1 MTKYFEYG
9 VNLSVG
15 QKTNLVIAIKTKSEL
30 TLRLKNSQLSG
41 KDELMLTK
49 TQLNKIKK
57 AISNKTGVDIKISK
71 TQIRKAVKQ
80 GGSLF
85 SSLAML
91 GAKALPYVTK
101 AASKALPALATG
113 AVSALGSLGIDKMFG
128 KGQSGGFLIPQNKID
143 QLIQYKDWLTKGQKE
158 QILAAVQSGGQLVI
172 NPTAKQRG
180 GFLGSL
186 LASIGIPLALEMG
199 SKLFG
204 KGLTLP
210 RKAGHGLMTMP
221 KPPPPFYGNWQGRGK
236 KKRPRDSSRA
246 KFPISK
252 YSIDRG
258 NSLRPTWKDI
268 PLSNLDLMDWAR
280 YLKIPDFKGIFAR
293 DSVDHI
299 HKTGSCIINLDDGV
313 GKGTHWVAS
322 FIKSGVIYYFD
333 SFSLPPPLE
342 FVDYV
347 RRLGMKY
354 KCNYGYPIQNIYS
367 VRCGY
372 YCLYFLDNI
381 WQKSFYDCLKVF
393 DLKDTQKNEIFI
405 KKYFS

>member
-1 MTKYFEYG
+1 MTNCFEYG

-15 QKTNLVIAIKTKSEL
+15 QKENLAKAIQTNSEL
-30 TLRLKNSQLSG
+30 TLRLKNNQLRGS
-41 KDELMLTK
+41 DELMLTK
-49 TQLNKIKK
+49 TQVKK
-57 AISNKTGVDIKISK
+57 LQKAASSRTGVDLKISK
-71 TQIRKAVKQ
+71 SQIRKVVQ

-91 GAKALPYVTK
+91 GAKALPFV
-101 AASKALPALATG
+101 ASKALPALATG
-113 AVSALGSLGIDKMFG
+113 AVSALGSLGIDKIFG
-128 KGQSGGFLIPQNKID
+128 KGMTGGFLIPQNKIE
-143 QLIQYKDWLTKGQKE
+143 QLIQHKNLLTKAQKE
-158 QILAAVQSGGQLVI
+158 QILAAVQSGGQLVL

-204 KGLTLP
+204 KGMTLP
-210 RKAGHGLMTMP
+210 RKAGQGLMTMP

-236 KKRPRDSSRA
+236 KKRPRVTSRGELP
-246 KFPISK
+246 FSK

-258 NSLRPTWKDI
+258 NSLRPVWKDI
-268 PLSNLDLMDWAR
+268 PLSNLDLMDWVK
-280 YLKIPDFKGIFAR
+280 YLQIPDFKGIFAR

-322 FIKSGVIYYFD
+322 FINLGVIYYFD
-333 SFSLPPPLE
+333 SFALPPPIE
-342 FVDYV
+342 FVEYV
-347 RRLGMKY
+347 RKLGMKY
-354 KCNYGYPIQNIYS
+354 QYNYGNPIQNIYS

-381 WQKSFYDCLKVF
+381 WRKSFYDCLKVF
-393 DLKDTQKNEIFI
+393 KFETQKNEIFI
-405 KKYFS
+405 KKYFA

>member
-1 MTKYFEYG
+1 MTNYFEYG

-15 QKTNLVIAIKTKSEL
+15 QKENLAKAIQTNSEL
-30 TLRLKNSQLSG
+30 TLRLKNNQLRGS
-41 KDELMLTK
+41 DELMLTK
-49 TQLNKIKK
+49 TQLNKIQK
-57 AISNKTGVDIKISK
+57 AASNRTGVDLKISK
-71 TQIRKAVKQ
+71 SQIRKVVQ

-91 GAKALPYVTK
+91 GAKALPFVTK

-113 AVSALGSLGIDKMFG
+113 AVSALGSLGIDKIFG
-128 KGQSGGFLIPQNKID
+128 KGMTGGFLIPQNKID
-143 QLIQYKDWLTKGQKE
+143 QLIQHKNLLTKGQKE
-158 QILAAVQSGGQLVI
+158 QILAAVQSGGDLVI
-172 NPTAKQRG
+172 NPTTKQRG

-204 KGLTLP
+204 KGMTLP

-221 KPPPPFYGNWQGRGK
+221 KPPPPFYGNWEGRGK
-236 KKRPRDSSRA
+236 KKRPRASSRK

-258 NSLRPTWKDI
+258 NSLRPVWKDI
-268 PLSNLDLMDWAR
+268 PLSNLDLMDWVR

-299 HKTGSCIINLDDGV
+299 HKTGSCVINLDDGV

-342 FVDYV
+342 FVEYV
-347 RRLGMKY
+347 RKLGMKY
-354 KCNYGYPIQNIYS
+354 QYNYGHPIQNIYS

-381 WQKSFYDCLKVF
+381 WRKSFYDCLKVF
-393 DLKDTQKNEIFI
+393 DLNDTEKNEIFI
-405 KKYFS
+405 KKYFA

>member
-15 QKTNLVIAIKTKSEL
+15 QKENLAKAIQTNSEL
-30 TLRLKNSQLSG
+30 TLRLKNNQLSG
-41 KDELMLTK
+41 SDELMLTK
-49 TQLNKIKK
+49 TQLNKIQK
-57 AISNKTGVDIKISK
+57 AASNRTGVDLKISK

-91 GAKALPYVTK
+91 GAKALPFVTK

-113 AVSALGSLGIDKMFG
+113 AVSALGSLGIDKIFG
-128 KGQSGGFLIPQNKID
+128 KGMTGGFVIPQNKID
-143 QLIQYKDWLTKGQKE
+143 QLIQHKNLLTKGQKE
-158 QILAAVQSGGQLVI
+158 QILAAVQSGGELVI

-204 KGLTLP
+204 KGMTLP
-210 RKAGHGLMTMP
+210 RKAGQGLTTMP

-236 KKRPRDSSRA
+236 KKGQGLLLGK
-246 KFPISK
+246 KFPFSK
-252 YSIDRG
+252 YSIDRS

-280 YLKIPDFKGIFAR
+280 YLQIPDFKGIFAR

-347 RRLGMKY
+347 RKLGMKY
-354 KCNYGYPIQNIYS
+354 QYNYGHPIQNIYS

-372 YCLYFLDNI
+372 FCLYFLDNI
-381 WQKSFYDCLKVF
+381 WRKSFYDCLKVF
-393 DLKDTQKNEIFI
+393 DLNDTEKNEKFI
-405 KKYFS
+405 KKYFT

>member
-15 QKTNLVIAIKTKSEL
+15 QKENLAKAIQTNSEL
-30 TLRLKNSQLSG
+30 TLRLKNNQLSG
-41 KDELMLTK
+41 SDELMLTK
-49 TQLNKIKK
+49 TQLNKIQK
-57 AISNKTGVDIKISK
+57 AASNRTGVDLKISK
-71 TQIRKAVKQ
+71 SQIRKAVKQ

-91 GAKALPYVTK
+91 GAKALPFVSK

-113 AVSALGSLGIDKMFG
+113 AVSALGSLGIDKIFG
-128 KGQSGGFLIPQNKID
+128 KGMTGGFLIPQNKID
-143 QLIQYKDWLTKGQKE
+143 QLIQHKNLLTKAQKE

-172 NPTAKQRG
+172 NPTAKQSG

-204 KGLTLP
+204 KGMALP
-210 RKAGHGLMTMP
+210 RKAGQGLMTMP
-221 KPPPPFYGNWQGRGK
+221 KPPPFYGNWEGRGK
-236 KKRPRDSSRA
+236 KKRPRATSRK
-246 KFPISK
+246 KFPFSK

-258 NSLRPTWKDI
+258 NFLRPVWKDI
-268 PLSNLDLMDWAR
+268 PLSNLDLMDWIK

-333 SFSLPPPLE
+333 SFSLPPPIE
-342 FVDYV
+342 FVEYA
-347 RRLGMKY
+347 RKLGMKY
-354 KCNYGYPIQNIYS
+354 QYNYGHPIQNIYS

-381 WQKSFYDCLKVF
+381 WRKSFYDCLKVF
-393 DLKDTQKNEIFI
+393 DLNDTQKNEIFI
-405 KKYFS
+405 KKYFV